1 VAVITPGIA
10 SYGGG
15 EVVLEWSEIEV
26 ARFTRDPS
34 GPLGVDLMEACAR
47 VVLAGARRRALR
59 QTGDMISAMR
69 AEVGSDGLGLYADV
83 ISPVQSRKPSSY
95 QQRTGQGFPYAIVHE
110 GKKVR
115 DRRPHRSLRPALRD
129 IRTILAAP

>member
-1 VAVITPGIA
+1 VAVSTPGIV

-15 EVVLEWSEIEV
+15 EVILEWSPAEV
-26 ARFTRDPS
+26 ARFTRDPH
-34 GPLGVDLMEACAR
+34 GPLGVTLMEACAR
-47 VVLAGARRRALR
+47 VVLIGARRRALR
-59 QTGDMISAMR
+59 QTGRMVSEMY
-69 AEVGSDGLGLYADV
+69 AETGADVLGLYADV
-83 ISPVQSRKPSSY
+83 ISPVRSLKPSSY

-110 GKKVR
+110 VRKPR